1 MLNLQNKNPSN
12 LKKQAGAT
20 LLGMLFVGA
29 MLFFVAVIA
38 MKIFPAYQEYFS
50 VKTVIRA
57 MNKESLNDMS
67 KKEIQ
72 DSFNKRADTSYV
84 TVIHGS
90 DLIIDKNSSGETTV
104 SAQYQVI
111 TPLFGNISVMIDFN
125 ASADGK

>member
-1 MLNLQNKNPSN
+1 MINLQKKSPGN

-84 TVIHGS
+84 TVVHGS
-90 DLIIDKNSSGETTV
+90 DLIIGKNSAGETTV
-104 SAQYQVI
+104 SAQYQVV
-111 TPLFGNISVMIDFN
+111 TPLFGNISVMMDFD
-125 ASADGK
+125 ASPDGK

>member
-1 MLNLQNKNPSN
+1 MINLQKKSPGN

-57 MNKESLNDMS
+57 MNKESLSTMS

-84 TVIHGS
+84 TVVHGS
-90 DLIIDKNSSGETTV
+90 DLIIGKNSAGETTV

-111 TPLFGNISVMIDFN
+111 TPLFGNISVMMDFD
-125 ASADGK
+125 ASPDGK